1 MAKKDTFEQIVEEAQ
16 GSFDLRQR
24 LLGIAP
30 LTKKVTV
37 YTDAATGK
45 ELGGA
50 EDQKGQGGIVLS
62 RRRWG
67 VQGRLEEIGLRA
79 EALGKQEDLDEDDP
93 EIAALEK
100 EMSDLQ
106 KKAKTLLA
114 KLDKSA
120 LSFTIRAVPELVIRD
135 CRRKAKQNLGIKGK
149 GVQGQEEEYGLEYT
163 ALLLSA
169 SVEKWV
175 DHASGDT
182 HLSLSEQQ
190 ARDLRDFL
198 PAGQFAR
205 LDAAMIE
212 VSFEAQIGATYGTDD
227 ADF

>member
-1 MAKKDTFEQIVEEAQ
+1 MAKKDSFEQVVEEART
-16 GSFDLRQR
+16 GFDLRER
-24 LLGIAP
+24 LLGAST
-30 LTKKVTV
+30 LSKTVTV

-50 EDQKGQGGIVLS
+50 EDQKGQGGVVLG

-67 VQGRLEEIGLRA
+67 VQGRIEEIGLRA
-79 EALGKQEDLDEDDP
+79 EYLLKQDSPDDE
-93 EIAALEK
+93 EITALEAELAEK
-100 EMSDLQ
+100 T
-106 KKAKTLLA
+106 KKSKALLA

-120 LSFTIRAVPELVIRD
+120 LVFTIRAVPELVIRD
-135 CRRKAKQNLGIKGK
+135 TRRKARQNLGIKSK
-149 GVQGQEEEYGLEYT
+149 GIDGREEEYSLEYT

-169 SVEKWV
+169 SVEKFL
-175 DHASGDT
+175 DKASGET
-182 HLSLSEQQ
+182 YTSLSEQQ

-198 PAGQFAR
+198 PAGQFAK

-212 VSFEAQIGATYGTDD
+212 VSFEAQIGEHGTDS